1 MPSDMRPGR
10 CRACEGEVNALSAD
24 EIGEALR
31 DLPAWRLH
39 AEGLER
45 HLQFRNYYETMAF
58 VNALAWIAHREDHH
72 PDLQV
77 SYNRCVVRFQTH
89 AVGGITENDLIC
101 ARAVEALLA

>member
-10 CRACEGEVNALSAD
+10 CRACEGGVKALSAD
-24 EIGEALR
+24 EIRESLR
-31 DLPAWRLH
+31 DLPAWTLR
-39 AEGLER
+39 ADGLER

-101 ARAVEALLA
+101 ARAVDALLA